1 MKNEP
6 KHLLCSLPARFLTA
20 RSFLSNCKKNILFGW
35 QWFPNKCDY
44 CVSIQGGRPPP
55 FWAVSEYTPF
65 SLCLR
70 HRASLIVIF
79 LVTMKLYLAVKNNIK
94 KVNVG
99 ISQKIAI
106 FCSMIILLQY
116 LTCEHSVA
124 ASPHFAFSRNA
135 SVCKAF
141 AAIT

>member
-1 MKNEP
+1 MNTSAFSSSQISESKGFS
-6 KHLLCSLPARFLTA
+6 CVTV
-20 RSFLSNCKKNILFGW
+20 KNIHFGW

-94 KVNVG
+94 NLENVQIDALELLVLLYYYLYYCITNCITVLLLVNTY
-99 ISQKIAI
+99 S
-106 FCSMIILLQY
+106 
-116 LTCEHSVA
+116 LTQPLVDH
-124 ASPHFAFSRNA
+124 
-135 SVCKAF
+135 
-141 AAIT
+141 